1 MPRTRNVEED
11 LKQAFRFVQ
20 AHLVFLGAWPSF
32 SKTPLHF
39 KILRWCRVFVV
50 IFLQLSLVVPAI
62 LYMILKEKNGKR
74 KVSLMAPIVF
84 SMGQAAKYLTMLY
97 RKNDF
102 GKMLNMIKKDWLN
115 ATEEDQHTLRANA
128 RIGYKVA
135 LLVAI
140 SMSGSGLFYRV
151 ILPLTK
157 GTIVLPNNVTI
168 RLLPCQVY
176 FVFFDVQLSPY
187 FEMVFTLQVCTG
199 IVNYATQT
207 GTVGV
212 FAILCLHIC
221 SLLRILIG
229 KLIELTRETDFSEKV
244 LHEKIVDIVE
254 YQTKIKGFIA
264 NVELITQYLCFY
276 EIVDD
281 TCITCI
287 LGYCTI
293 VEFENHNYT
302 AIAIYFFVYAS
313 CTSFTFALCYV
324 GQHLIDESTN
334 LAETSNTLRWYRLP
348 TKKARSLVPVII
360 MSNYP
365 IKLTAA
371 KLIDVSLATF
381 TDIMKTSMGYLNL
394 LREVT

>member
-1 MPRTRNVEED
+1 MPPIRNVEED
-11 LKQAFRFVQ
+11 LKEAFRFVQ
-20 AHLVFLGAWPSF
+20 VHLVLLGAWPSF
-32 SKTPLHF
+32 TKPPWYS
-39 KILRWCRVFVV
+39 KILRWCKIFVV
-50 IFLQLSLVVPAI
+50 LFLQFSIVVPAA
-62 LYMILKEKNGKR
+62 LYMILKEKSGQR

-84 SMGQAAKYLTMLY
+84 SLGQAAKYLTMLY
-97 RKNDF
+97 RMNDF
-102 GKMLNMIKKDWLN
+102 GKTLSAIREDWLN

-140 SMSGSGLFYRV
+140 SMAGSGLFYRV
-151 ILPLTK
+151 ILPISK
-157 GTIVLPNNVTI
+157 GTIVLPNNATM

-176 FVFFDVQLSPY
+176 FIFFDVQVSPY
-187 FEMVFTLQVCTG
+187 FEMVFTLQVFTG
-199 IVNYATQT
+199 VVNYATQT

-212 FAILCLHIC
+212 FSILCLHIC

-229 KLIELTRETDFSEKV
+229 KLVELTKQSDFSEKV

-254 YQTKIKGFIA
+254 YQTKIKRFIS

-293 VEFENHNYT
+293 V
-302 AIAIYFFVYAS
+302 
-313 CTSFTFALCYV
+313 
-324 GQHLIDESTN
+324 STN
-334 LAETSNTLRWYRLP
+334 LAATSNTLRWYRLP
-348 TKKARSLVPVII
+348 TKRARSLVLVII

-381 TDIMKTSMGYLNL
+381 TDIMKTSMGYLNI